1 MGASRHDIQSGR
13 SFPLGAT
20 VHPDG
25 VNFCIYS
32 KSSEAIALLLFDA
45 PDDPKPSRIITLDP
59 KQNRTF
65 YYWHV
70 FVPGVRSGQVYAYR
84 AYGPY
89 APEKGHRFDGNKV
102 LLDPYARAVVGW
114 EHYSREAAI
123 RPGDNCSQA
132 LRSVVLD
139 PTTYDWEGDTPLCI
153 PYAKTVI
160 YEMHVA
166 GFTRH
171 PNSGVEASKRGTYA
185 GLIEKIPYL
194 KQLGITAVE
203 LMPIHEFD
211 EQDARP
217 GLRNYWG
224 YSTLAFFAPHRA
236 YSSCKDP
243 LGAVNEFRD
252 MVKAFHK
259 AGIEVILDVVF
270 NHTAEGNHEGPTLS
284 FKGLEN
290 RAYYILEK
298 NPAYYSNYT
307 GCGNTV
313 KANHEV
319 VTRLILDCLRY
330 WVDVMHVDGFRFDL
344 ASCLARGKTGHPMDD
359 PPLLWSIES
368 DPVLAGIKIIAEAW
382 DAGGLYQVGSFIG
395 DRFAEWNG
403 PFRDDIRRFVKGDP
417 GMVDELASRILGSPD
432 IYTQPDREPNRS
444 INFVTCHDGFT
455 LNDLVS
461 YNEKHNEDN
470 GEESRDG
477 ANDNYSWN
485 CGVEGETT
493 DRAIEALRQ
502 KQIKNLLTLL
512 LLSQG
517 TPMLSMGDEI
527 QRSQQGNNN
536 AYCQNNEISW
546 FDWSLVEKHQGLC
559 QFVTGLI
566 HFIQSLELFQHEALL
581 DVLPTHPTRSYS
593 AQKPFVVWHGVKLNE
608 PDWSY
613 HSHSLAFS
621 LHHPDAKEYLYVVL
635 NAYWEPLTFE
645 LPSLKRGL
653 AWHRIVD
660 TSLSAPDDFQS
671 QETATRVRGSSY
683 RVSDRSSLVL
693 MALPPRKS

>member
-1 MGASRHDIQSGR
+1 MGTSRQDIQPGR

-20 VHPDG
+20 VYPDG
-25 VNFCIYS
+25 VNFCVFS
-32 KSSEAIALLLFDA
+32 KSSYAVELLLFDA
-45 PDDPKPSRIITLDP
+45 PDDAKPSRIVPLDP

-70 FVPGVRSGQVYAYR
+70 FLPGLMAGQVYAYR
-84 AYGPY
+84 VYGPY

-102 LLDPYARAVVGW
+102 LLDPYAKSVVGW

-123 RPGDNCSQA
+123 HPGDNCAQA
-132 LRSVVLD
+132 LRSVVFD
-139 PTTYDWEGDTPLCI
+139 PAPYDWEGDVPLGI
-153 PYAKTVI
+153 PYAKTLI
-160 YEMHVA
+160 YELHVA

-171 PNSGVEASKRGTYA
+171 PNSGVSAEKRGTYA

-217 GLRNYWG
+217 GLKNYWG

-236 YSSCKDP
+236 YSSSQSP

-290 RAYYILEK
+290 RAYYMLEK

-313 KANHEV
+313 KANHSV
-319 VTRLILDCLRY
+319 VNRLILDCLKY
-330 WVDVMHVDGFRFDL
+330 WVAVMHVDGFRFDL
-344 ASCLARGKTGHPMDD
+344 ASVLARGNSGHPLEE
-359 PPLLWSIES
+359 PPLLWAIES
-368 DPVLAGIKIIAEAW
+368 DPVLAGTKIIAEAW

-403 PFRDDIRRFVKGDP
+403 PFRDDIRRFAKSDP
-417 GMVDELASRILGSPD
+417 GVVDELSARLLGSPD
-432 IYTQPDREPNRS
+432 IYSKPDREPNRS

-461 YNEKHNEDN
+461 YNDKHNQEN
-470 GEESRDG
+470 GENSQDG
-477 ANDNYSWN
+477 TNDNNSWN
-485 CGVEGETT
+485 CGMEGPST
-493 DRAIEALRQ
+493 DPAVEALRDRQ
-502 KQIKNLLTLL
+502 VRNLLTIL

-517 TPMLSMGDEI
+517 TPMLLMGDEV
-527 QRSQQGNNN
+527 RRTQQGNNN

-546 FDWSLVEKHQGLC
+546 FDWSLVEKHADLL
-559 QFVTGLI
+559 QFTTGLI
-566 HFIQSLELFQHEALL
+566 RFVQSLDLL
-581 DVLPTHPTRSYS
+581 QRERLLEVSASVTRPYKT
-593 AQKPFVVWHGVKLNE
+593 QEPYIIWHGTRLGQ
-608 PDWSY
+608 PDWGPN
-613 HSHSLAFS
+613 SHSLAFT
-621 LHHPDAKEYLYVVL
+621 LFHPDAGEHLHVIF
-635 NAYWEPLTFE
+635 NAYWEAMSFE
-645 LPSLKRGL
+645 LPSLDAGEG
-653 AWHRIVD
+653 WHRIVD
-660 TSLSAPDDFQS
+660 TSLDSPNDCCQKEMAPCHEGGFYQVEARSA
-671 QETATRVRGSSY
+671 V
-683 RVSDRSSLVL
+683 VL
-693 MALPPRKS
+693 MALPISKT

>member
-1 MGASRHDIQSGR
+1 MGRPRKDIQPGR

-20 VHPDG
+20 VYPDG

-32 KSSEAIALLLFDA
+32 KSGEAIELLLFDA
-45 PDDPKPSRIITLDP
+45 PDDPKPSRVIAFDP

-65 YYWHV
+65 YYWHI
-70 FVPGVRSGQVYAYR
+70 FVAGIQAGQVYAYR
-84 AYGPY
+84 VYGPY
-89 APEKGHRFDGNKV
+89 APEKGHRFDGEKV

-123 RPGDNCSQA
+123 RPGDNCAQA
-132 LRSVVLD
+132 LRSVVFD
-139 PTTYDWEGDTPLCI
+139 PTTYDWEGDVPLGI
-153 PYAKTVI
+153 PYSKTVI

-171 PNSGVEASKRGTYA
+171 PNSGVEEAKRGTYA

-194 KQLGITAVE
+194 KSLGISAIE

-236 YSSCKDP
+236 YSSSKCP

-252 MVKAFHK
+252 MVKAFHQ

-298 NPAYYSNYT
+298 NPAYYSNYS

-344 ASCLARGKTGHPMDD
+344 ASCLARGKTGHPLDD

-432 IYTQPDREPNRS
+432 IYKQPDREPNRS

-470 GEESRDG
+470 GEQSRDG
-477 ANDNYSWN
+477 ANDNNSWN
-485 CGVEGETT
+485 CGVEGET
-493 DRAIEALRQ
+493 DDPAIEALRQ
-502 KQIKNLLTLL
+502 KQIKNLLTTLL
-512 LLSQG
+512 MSQG
-517 TPMLSMGDEI
+517 TPMLLMGDEVR
-527 QRSQQGNNN
+527 RSQRGNNN

-546 FDWSLVEKHQGLC
+546 FDWNLVDQHQDLR
-559 QFVTGLI
+559 QFVTGMI

-581 DVLPTHPTRSYS
+581 DVLPNSSGKSYS
-593 AQKPFVVWHGVKLNE
+593 THQPYVVWHGIKLNQ

-621 LHHPDAKEYLYVVL
+621 LFHPDAKEHLHIIL
-635 NAYWEPLTFE
+635 NAYWESLKFE
-645 LPSLKRGL
+645 LPSLKRGIV
-653 AWHRIVD
+653 WHRIVD
-660 TSLSAPDDFQS
+660 TSLPAPEDFQPVT
-671 QETATRVRGSSY
+671 EAMRVKGSHY
-683 RVSDRSSLVL
+683 LVHDRSSIVL
-693 MALPPRKS
+693 MALPTRKP

>member
-1 MGASRHDIQSGR
+1 MGKPRKDIEPGR

-20 VHPDG
+20 VYPNG
-25 VNFCIYS
+25 VNFSLYS
-32 KSSEAIALLLFDA
+32 RSSEAVELLLFDA
-45 PDDPKPSRIITLDP
+45 PDDPKPNRVIAFDP
-59 KQNRTF
+59 KENRTS
-65 YYWHV
+65 YYWHI
-70 FVPGVRSGQVYAYR
+70 FVSGLQAGQVYAFR
-84 AYGPY
+84 VYGPF

-102 LLDPYARAVVGW
+102 LLDPYAKAVVGW

-123 RPGDNCSQA
+123 RPGDNCPQA
-132 LRSVVLD
+132 LRSVVFD
-139 PTTYDWEGDTPLCI
+139 PTTYDWEGDVPLCI
-153 PYAKTVI
+153 PYSKTVI

-171 PNSGVEASKRGTYA
+171 PNSGVEEAKRGTYA

-217 GLRNYWG
+217 GLQNYWG

-236 YSSCKDP
+236 YSASTCP

-252 MVKAFHK
+252 MVKAFHQ

-270 NHTAEGNHEGPTLS
+270 NHTAEGNQEGPTLS

-298 NPAYYSNYT
+298 NPALYSNYS

-313 KANHEV
+313 KANHDV
-319 VTRLILDCLRY
+319 VARLILDCLGY

-344 ASCLARGKTGHPMDD
+344 ASCLSRGKTGHPLED

-403 PFRDDIRRFVKGDP
+403 PFRDDIRRFVKGDR

-432 IYTQPDREPNRS
+432 IYKDPDREPNFS

-455 LNDLVS
+455 LCDLVS
-461 YNEKHNEDN
+461 YNQKYNEAN
-470 GEESRDG
+470 GEQSRDG
-477 ANDNYSWN
+477 ANDNHSWN
-485 CGVEGETT
+485 CGIEGQT
-493 DRAIEALRQ
+493 DDPIVLALRQ
-502 KQIKNLLTLL
+502 RQTKNLLTVLL
-512 LLSQG
+512 MSQG
-517 TPMLSMGDEI
+517 TPMLLMGDEV
-527 QRSQQGNNN
+527 QRTQQGNNN

-546 FDWSLVEKHQGLC
+546 FDWSLVEQ
-559 QFVTGLI
+559 QADFRRFVSGMI
-566 HFIQSLELFQHEALL
+566 HLIQSLELFQHEEHLQVASSNLEK
-581 DVLPTHPTRSYS
+581 DYS
-593 AQKPFVVWHGVKLNE
+593 AHKPYIVWHGVKLNQ
-608 PDWSY
+608 PDWGY
-613 HSHSLAFS
+613 HSHSLAFT
-621 LHHPDAKEYLYVVL
+621 LYHPDAQEHLHIIF

-645 LPSLKRGL
+645 LPNLKREL

-660 TSLSAPDDFQS
+660 TSLASPDDFCPI
-671 QETATRVRGSSY
+671 EAAVRVEESSY
-683 RVSDRSSLVL
+683 WVSDRASVVL
-693 MALPPRKS
+693 MALPPQ

>member
-1 MGASRHDIQSGR
+1 MGKPRRDVEPGR

-20 VHPDG
+20 VYPDG
-25 VNFCIYS
+25 VNFSLYS
-32 KSSEAIALLLFDA
+32 KSGEAVELLLFDA
-45 PDDPKPSRIITLDP
+45 ADDPKPSRVIALDP
-59 KQNRTF
+59 KINRTF

-70 FVPGVRSGQVYAYR
+70 FVVGLQAGQVYAYR
-84 AYGPY
+84 VYGPF
-89 APEKGHRFDGNKV
+89 APEKGQRFDGQKV
-102 LLDPYARAVVGW
+102 LLDPYAKVVVGW

-123 RPGDNCSQA
+123 LPGDNCPQA
-132 LRSVVLD
+132 LRSVVFD
-139 PTTYDWEGDTPLCI
+139 PNTYDWEGDIPLCI
-153 PYAKTVI
+153 PYAKSVI

-166 GFTRH
+166 GFTRN
-171 PNSGVEASKRGTYA
+171 PNSGVAEAKRGTYA
-185 GLIEKIPYL
+185 GLMEKIPYL
-194 KQLGITAVE
+194 QQLGITAVE

-217 GLRNYWG
+217 GLQNYWG

-236 YSSCKDP
+236 YSAAKDP
-243 LGAVNEFRD
+243 LGPVNEFRD
-252 MVKAFHK
+252 MVKAFHQ

-270 NHTAEGNHEGPTLS
+270 NHTAEGNHEGPTLC
-284 FKGLEN
+284 FKGIEN

-298 NPAYYSNYT
+298 NPALYSNYS

-344 ASCLARGKTGHPMDD
+344 ASSLSRGKTGHPMED

-368 DPVLAGIKIIAEAW
+368 DPVLAGIKLIAEAW

-417 GMVDELASRILGSPD
+417 GLVDELASRILGSPD
-432 IYTQPDREPNRS
+432 IYTEPNWEPNFS
-444 INFVTCHDGFT
+444 INFITCHDGFT
-455 LNDLVS
+455 LHDLVS
-461 YNEKHNEDN
+461 YNQKYNEDN
-470 GEESRDG
+470 GEQSRDG

-485 CGVEGETT
+485 CGAEGKTT
-493 DRAIEALRQ
+493 DPVVLALRQ
-502 KQIKNLLTLL
+502 QQMKNLLTVLL
-512 LLSQG
+512 MSQG
-517 TPMLSMGDEI
+517 TPMLLMGDEV

-546 FDWSLVEKHQGLC
+546 FDWSLVAQHTDQRR
-559 QFVTGLI
+559 FVTGLI
-566 HFIQSLELFQHEALL
+566 QLVQSLQLFQHEAML
-581 DVLPTHPTRSYS
+581 DVLDVSPT
-593 AQKPFVVWHGVKLNE
+593 KPFSGQQPYVVWHGVKLNQ

-621 LHHPDAKEYLYVVL
+621 LHHPDAQEQLYIVF
-635 NAYWEPLTFE
+635 NAFWQALPFE

-653 AWHRIVD
+653 AWHRLID
-660 TSLSAPDDFQS
+660 TSLPAPDDFQPQAS
-671 QETATRVRGSSY
+671 AVRVKGSTY
-683 RVSDRSSLVL
+683 LVRDRASIVL
-693 MALPPRKS
+693 MALPTRK